1 MTTSLGVG
9 CDDGVVKRFWL
20 FMSWVGATTL
30 VSFVT
35 FQALSAAQGQV
46 NDRPLTPVVVAST
59 FQEALESPP
68 SSSSPTAD
76 TTLRTALSAEA
87 TPSSSAGSTLPD
99 RSSESDGTSQQT
111 SPVTVP
117 GAAAAPVT
125 TTTTVNS
132 TATTG
137 DTAGSSTSTT
147 TTVGQSTTSV
157 AAWTTTTIDSPG
169 GSVTV
174 SYRPGEVRY
183 DAAVPTAGYAL
194 SIEETGPEV
203 RVEFEHDDLPDY
215 EIRARWNDG
224 AFDSEIN
231 EKG

>member
-1 MTTSLGVG
+1 MTTPLDAGR
-9 CDDGVVKRFWL
+9 DHEVVKRFWL
-20 FMSWVGATTL
+20 FMSWVGATAL

-35 FQALSAAQGQV
+35 FQALNAAQGQV

-59 FQEALESPP
+59 FQVALEPT
-68 SSSSPTAD
+68 SSSSPS
-76 TTLRTALSAEA
+76 TTDPTRRTALSAEA
-87 TPSSSAGSTLPD
+87 TSSSPAGSALLDPN
-99 RSSESDGTSQQT
+99 SGGGSEPQQT
-111 SPVTVP
+111 SPVTSP

-125 TTTTVNS
+125 TTTTVDS
-132 TATTG
+132 TSTTSSS
-137 DTAGSSTSTT
+137 TNSSTSTT
-147 TTVGQSTTSV
+147 TTVGQSTTTP
-157 AAWTTTTIDSPG
+157 AAWTTTTISSPG

-203 RVEFEHDDLPDY
+203 RVEFEHEDLPDY

-224 AFDSEIN
+224 TFDSEIN